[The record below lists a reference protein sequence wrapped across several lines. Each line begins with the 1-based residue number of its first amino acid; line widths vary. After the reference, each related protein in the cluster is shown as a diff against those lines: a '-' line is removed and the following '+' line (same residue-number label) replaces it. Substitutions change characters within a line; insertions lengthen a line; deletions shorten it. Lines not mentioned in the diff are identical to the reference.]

1 MPRQAASAFFL
12 LSSLSSLELSFVI
25 VAVIIIYSTRK
36 QSSSLSVACLLAY
49 LLAAAISLFL
59 PVAAAIFFKGIHCNF
74 SSSCLILASFPPLFS
89 LGSVNCRDSY
99 KSSNA

>member
-1 MPRQAASAFFL
+1 L
-12 LSSLSSLELSFVI
+12 SLELSFVI
-25 VAVIIIYSTRK
+25 VAIIVIYSTRK

-74 SSSCLILASFPPLFS
+74 SSSSSILVSPPPLS
-89 LGSVNCRDSY
+89 LL
-99 KSSNA
+99 AQ